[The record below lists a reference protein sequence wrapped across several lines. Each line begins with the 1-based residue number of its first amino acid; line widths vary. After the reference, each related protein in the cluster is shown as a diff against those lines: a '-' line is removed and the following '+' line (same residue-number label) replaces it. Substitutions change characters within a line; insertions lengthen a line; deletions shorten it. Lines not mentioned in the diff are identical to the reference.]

1 MKGRA
6 ALIHLAIILGGA
18 MLLCST
24 AFAESPPPPAQPT
37 AVAQAAPAPA
47 PAKPADQT
55 ALSER
60 VGALEK
66 ENVVLREDMGK
77 ARLDVK
83 SDLETLAKRQAEAI
97 ARLNQQLAETQAK
110 LEAEQARRERQN
122 RNLWIAIG
130 AVAVGW
136 LVSD

>member
-1 MKGRA
+1 M
-6 ALIHLAIILGGA
+6 
-18 MLLCST
+18 
-24 AFAESPPPPAQPT
+24 
-37 AVAQAAPAPA
+37 AQAAPAPA
-47 PAKPADQT
+47 PAKPADQA

-60 VGALEK
+60 VGTLEK

-77 ARLDVK
+77 ARLDAK

-110 LEAEQARRERQN
+110 LEAEQARRDRQN